1 MKHLLIKFIKNM
13 PAQLHETLMGK
24 KLIEHTLPHIG
35 SQLKRIANA
44 MENANEKHDDQKVYS
59 FLEELEALTTDPKT
73 AEKISQFLKQQGIW

>member
-1 MKHLLIKFIKNM
+1 M
-13 PAQLHETLMGK
+13 AELHETLMGK
-24 KLIEHTLPHIG
+24 KLIEHTLPDIG

-44 MENANEKHDDQKVYS
+44 MESANEKHDDQKVYS

>member
-1 MKHLLIKFIKNM
+1 M
-13 PAQLHETLMGK
+13 AELHETVMGK
-24 KLIEHTLPHIG
+24 KLIEHTLPDIG

-44 MENANEKHDDQKVYS
+44 MESANEKHDDQKVYS

>member
-1 MKHLLIKFIKNM
+1 M
-13 PAQLHETLMGK
+13 AELHETLMGK
-24 KLIEHTLPHIG
+24 KLIEHTLPDIG

>member
-1 MKHLLIKFIKNM
+1 M
-13 PAQLHETLMGK
+13 AELHETLMGK
-24 KLIEHTLPHIG
+24 KLIEHTLPDIG

-44 MENANEKHDDQKVYS
+44 MENANEKHDDQKVYSFLDIKVYS